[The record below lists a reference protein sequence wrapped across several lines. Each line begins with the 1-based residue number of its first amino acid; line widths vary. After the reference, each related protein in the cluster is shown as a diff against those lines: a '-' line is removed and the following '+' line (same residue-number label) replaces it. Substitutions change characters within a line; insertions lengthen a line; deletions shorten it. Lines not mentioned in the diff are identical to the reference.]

1 MKVAY
6 LGPAGTFSE
15 EALRL
20 AAAGVAFEP
29 LPVATI
35 HAAVEAVE
43 GGDAER
49 ALVPFENSIEGTVRP
64 TLDAL
69 AFDTDRVRIVG
80 EFDHQVHQMLIA
92 ARPLELGAIER
103 VLSHPQGAAQCAGFL
118 RTELAAATVETVSS
132 TSEAVRLIAA
142 AGDEPWAA
150 LGSAAAASAYGG
162 VVLREDVED
171 AGDNVT
177 RFVWLADVDA
187 EPPAATRRG
196 RGGPP
201 WSSTSSAPTTRVH
214 SSTRCRCSPIAA
226 INMTRIESRPRRSG
240 LGTYL
245 FFLDLDGR
253 AERRDRR
260 RGDRGAPRAG
270 RDGPGTRQLPGRRR
284 RRRCPAGRVARGGHR
299 RRGAQLANRAPMEP
313 WLNPGR

>member
-43 GGDAER
+43 SGDAER

-118 RTELAAATVETVSS
+118 RTELAAATIETVSS

-150 LGSAAAASAYGG
+150 LGSAAAAAAYGG

-171 AGDNVT
+171 TGDNVT

-187 EPPAATRRG
+187 EPPAVDEARPWRTTLVFDELGADHPGALVDALSVLSDRG
-196 RGGPP
+196 
-201 WSSTSSAPTTRVH
+201 
-214 SSTRCRCSPIAA
+214 

-253 AERRDRR
+253 AGDGVVAAGIEALGERAETVRVL
-260 RGDRGAPRAG
+260 GSYQVGGAP
-270 RDGPGTRQLPGRRR
+270 PLPGR
-284 RRRCPAGRVARGGHR
+284 AG
-299 RRGAQLANRAPMEP
+299 
-313 WLNPGR
+313 